1 MKLGIKE
8 AEEILREAEG
18 LNPGSWIEHSKNVAL
33 AARLIA
39 DKDQGLN
46 SEKAYILGL
55 LHDIGRRK
63 YISGMEHVLYGHAF
77 MQEKGHEE
85 IARICMTH
93 TFPYKDVNAIYGD
106 WGYQREEAEIVE
118 KYIKDIEYDDY
129 DLLIQLCDS
138 LSMPDGFTLIE
149 KRFVN
154 TALRSGISNLIV
166 YKWNAVMDIKK
177 YFEGKIGCSV
187 YKLLPN
193 IVQNTFETF

>member
-1 MKLGIKE
+1 MKLDIKE
-8 AEEILREAEG
+8 AEEILREAER

-39 DKDQGLN
+39 DKDHGLN

-77 MQEKGHEE
+77 MKEKDHEE
-85 IARICMTH
+85 VARICMTH
-93 TFPYKDVNAIYGD
+93 TFPYKDVNAIYGNWD
-106 WGYQREEAEIVE
+106 YKREEAEIVE

-138 LSMPDGFTLIE
+138 FSMPDGFTLIE

-154 TALRSGISNLIV
+154 TALRSGISSLIV
-166 YKWNAVMDIKK
+166 YKWSAVMDIKK